1 MVQHIL
7 VAHDL
12 SPEADLA
19 LQRAD
24 GLACQLGAR
33 LSLLHVLAT
42 GAERAAAQARLD
54 AALAACRS
62 PRRELHLR
70 SGHAVEEILRMVRG
84 LEAGLLVLGAHHP
97 QSAEGFAGTIFEQLL
112 QDCPVP
118 LLLAVQPAWQA
129 WQQALVAL
137 DFSPYASRAL
147 QQAWQLLPDGA
158 CLLALHIDEQAA
170 IHALDDPDER
180 QFQREL
186 FEQLVA
192 DEQRRLPARPLH
204 LEQAFLSGERDHCL
218 DAVLTAEQPQLL
230 ALGAHSRGALADALL
245 GSLAL
250 QLLRQPPCDVLL
262 VR

>member
-12 SPEADLA
+12 SPQADLA

-24 GLACQLGAR
+24 LLARQLGAR
-33 LSLLHVLAT
+33 LSLVHVLEP
-42 GAERAAAQARLD
+42 GADGAAASARLT
-54 AALAACRS
+54 AALASCRS
-62 PRRELHLR
+62 TRSELHLR

-84 LEAGLLVLGAHHP
+84 LEAELLVLGAHHP
-97 QSAEGFAGTIFEQLL
+97 QSAEGFAGTTFEQLL

-118 LLLAVQPAWQA
+118 LLLAVQPLWQD

-137 DFSPYASRAL
+137 DFSPCASRAL
-147 QQAWQLLPDGA
+147 QQAWRLLPDGA
-158 CLLALHIDEQAA
+158 RLLALHIDEQAP

-186 FEQLVA
+186 FERLVE
-192 DEQRRLPARPLH
+192 DERRTLPERPLG
-204 LEQAFLSGERDHCL
+204 LDQVFLSGERDHCL
-218 DAVLTAEQPQLL
+218 ATLIAAEQPQLL

-250 QLLRQPPCDVLL
+250 QLLRQPPCDILL